1 MPTYTQYKDATD
13 TTVGPSP
20 IIWADCPTLEMM
32 HDPSVGIHHFDNFLV
47 SNIENGDGY
56 QGLGDNVPVYV
67 VDTLNGR
74 VAITSGG
81 TNNDQS
87 MLGTSVDLAHISDAA
102 GEAAKLWFECRVKVS
117 SIADMGIFVGLAAEA
132 DMVADFLAD
141 DTAELVATADCI
153 GFKVL
158 TASPTAVG
166 TVYQKGSET
175 RADVETGVHT
185 LVADTYVKLG
195 LVYDPAEEDSKKI
208 RFYVNGAETA
218 TSVTATNIAAATFPD
233 SVNMG
238 LLATTKTGE
247 GVTKTLTLDW
257 WRVAQL
263 LPRE

>member
-20 IIWADCPTLEMM
+20 IIWADCPTLEMI
-32 HDPSVGIHHFDNFLV
+32 HDPGVGIHFFDNFLV

-56 QGLGDNVPVYV
+56 QGLGDNAPVYV

-81 TNNDQS
+81 TDNDQS
-87 MLGTSVDLAHISDAA
+87 MLGTSVDLAHISDASS
-102 GEAAKLWFECRVKVS
+102 EAAKLWFECRVKVS
-117 SIADMGIFVGLAAEA
+117 SIADMGLFVGLAAEA
-132 DMVADFLAD
+132 DMAVDFLDDNTAD
-141 DTAELVATADCI
+141 IVTTVNGIGFHTATTAPSTVRSVYHNGSGEATA
-153 GFKVL
+153 
-158 TASPTAVG
+158 
-166 TVYQKGSET
+166 
-175 RADVETGVHT
+175 VESGVHT
-185 LVADTYVKLG
+185 FVADTYVKLG
-195 LVYDPAEEDSKKI
+195 FVYDPAEADAKQIK
-208 RFYVNGAETA
+208 FYVNGAETA
-218 TSVTATNIAAATFPD
+218 TSVTATNIAASAFPD

-263 LPRE
+263 FPRE

>member
-32 HDPSVGIHHFDNFLV
+32 HDPGVGIHHFDNFQV
-47 SNIENGDGY
+47 SDIVDGSGY
-56 QGLGDNVPVYV
+56 QGLGDVVPAYAT
-67 VDTLNGR
+67 DSLNGR
-74 VAITSGG
+74 VVLTPTG
-81 TNNDQS
+81 TDNHQT
-87 MLGTSVDLAHISDAA
+87 MLGTTVDLAHISDAA
-102 GEAAKLWFECRVKVS
+102 GEAAKLWFECRVNVS
-117 SIADMGIFVGLAAEA
+117 SIADMGLFVGLAAEA
-132 DMVADFLAD
+132 DMAVDFLANN
-141 DTAELVATADCI
+141 TAELVATADCI

-166 TVYQKGSET
+166 TVYQKGSAT
-175 RADVETGVHT
+175 RQDVETGVHT

-195 LVYDPAEEDSKKI
+195 FVYDPAEEAGKQI
-208 RFYVNGAETA
+208 RYYVNGAETA

-238 LLATTKTGE
+238 LLATIKTGE
-247 GVTKTLTLDW
+247 GVAKTLTLDW